1 MAVSGIDGRDG
12 NSYALDISQFKTDEE
27 KVLLKEEIK
36 KRKDYGGAF
45 NEDGLI
51 FFVPEMNLRLWE
63 YPDTSPLKSKY
74 FFMRMPL
81 EDGQLGM
88 NWTPFIQ
95 RVNKEYNWHHFT
107 VKRPMC
113 PYSNK
118 DIFYKAGAMP
128 VEPESTNVSLIHQQQ
143 FEIEQG
149 GIIYKN
155 LDVWETVN
163 KELAF
168 NNNQQPFVDAVSKYD
183 IMV

>member
-1 MAVSGIDGRDG
+1 MAVLGIDGRDG

-27 KVLLKEEIK
+27 KALLKEEIK
-36 KRKDYGGAF
+36 KHKDYGGAF

-63 YPDTSPLKSKY
+63 DPDTGPLKSKY
-74 FFMRMPL
+74 FFVRMPW

-95 RVNKEYNWHHFT
+95 RVSKEFNWCHFT

-118 DIFYKAGAMP
+118 DIIYKAGAMP

-163 KELAF
+163 KELSF